1 MSVESGKPSLP
12 LRTSAVRS
20 GAATSASS
28 LAVSA
33 AAAIAGAYLAH
44 KFGRNAETDGFLA
57 AYSVYFVIVLTAQA
71 SRLVIVPDLTRAA
84 LDGRLTAEF
93 FSFAVALLT
102 VAIPAT
108 VLTVVLAGPIGEV
121 LTGRLPETSA
131 SIASRAIVWLVP
143 AALAQMLAAL
153 ASSALA
159 AGDSYVVAAVGYAL
173 GAIAGVV
180 VFVALADAHGMIAL
194 AWGLALNGAI
204 AAGLPLLALRRS
216 GRLHGARGGG
226 AAVRVR
232 LRLRKLFYA
241 AVIPLALQGM
251 YVVALRGASGLGEG
265 NQTTLTYAY
274 LFGSMLV
281 AATATSMALVSSAPL
296 TRREVD
302 VDGASEHVLHA
313 AWLCLVLIGAAA
325 GVFALVGGR
334 VVGFVLGSAYSG
346 QVGTD
351 LGHLVIYLSPWVV
364 ASVAFWVTFPL
375 LFVLETPRRLL
386 PLAIVA
392 LAVDVGLSF
401 ALRAAFDLVGLV
413 LALGGSVFL
422 VVAALM
428 AFVSTRMLESTM
440 LGLVRIALLVGAI
453 AITSFGLGELVLDGF
468 AAACLGLALYV
479 GTLAVLRPRG
489 LAEAWRYVRV
499 LHH

>member
-84 LDGRLTAEF
+84 LEGRLTAEF

-216 GRLHGARGGG
+216 GRLHGERGGG

-232 LRLRKLFYA
+232 A
-241 AVIPLALQGM
+241 AEAL
-251 YVVALRGASGLGEG
+251 LRGRD
-265 NQTTLTYAY
+265 
-274 LFGSMLV
+274 
-281 AATATSMALVSSAPL
+281 SA
-296 TRREVD
+296 R
-302 VDGASEHVLHA
+302 
-313 AWLCLVLIGAAA
+313 AA
-325 GVFALVGGR
+325 GDVRRRAAR
-334 VVGFVLGSAYSG
+334 SLGARRR
-346 QVGTD
+346 QPDDTD
-351 LGHLVIYLSPWVV
+351 LRVPLRVHAGRGDGDEHGARLVC
-364 ASVAFWVTFPL
+364 
-375 LFVLETPRRLL
+375 
-386 PLAIVA
+386 
-392 LAVDVGLSF
+392 
-401 ALRAAFDLVGLV
+401 AAH
-413 LALGGSVFL
+413 A
-422 VVAALM
+422 
-428 AFVSTRMLESTM
+428 
-440 LGLVRIALLVGAI
+440 
-453 AITSFGLGELVLDGF
+453 
-468 AAACLGLALYV
+468 
-479 GTLAVLRPRG
+479 P
-489 LAEAWRYVRV
+489 
-499 LHH
+499 

>member
-12 LRTSAVRS
+12 LRTSAIRS

-28 LAVSA
+28 LTVSA

-44 KFGRNAETDGFLA
+44 KFGRDAETDGFLA

-93 FSFAVALLT
+93 FSFAAALLT
-102 VAIPAT
+102 IAIPAT
-108 VLTVVLAGPIGEV
+108 VLTVVLAGPLGEV
-121 LTGRLPETSA
+121 LTGRLPESSA

-143 AALAQMLAAL
+143 AALTQMLAAL

-159 AGDSYVVAAVGYAL
+159 AGDSYVVAAAGYAL

-204 AAGLPLLALRRS
+204 AAGLPLLALARS
-216 GRLHGARGGG
+216 GRLHGERGGG
-226 AAVRVR
+226 AAVRV
-232 LRLRKLFYA
+232 RLRKLFYA

-281 AATATSMALVSSAPL
+281 AATATTMALVSSAPL

-302 VDGASEHVLHA
+302 VDGGSEHVLHA

-375 LFVLETPRRLL
+375 LFVLETPGRLL
-386 PLAIVA
+386 PLAVVA

-428 AFVSTRMLESTM
+428 AFVSTRMLASTM
-440 LGLVRIALLVGAI
+440 RGLLRIALLVGAI
-453 AITSFGLGELVLDGF
+453 TFTSFGLGELVLDGF

-489 LAEAWRYVRV
+489 LLNAWRYVRV
-499 LHH
+499 LHQ

>member
-84 LDGRLTAEF
+84 LEGRLTAEF

-216 GRLHGARGGG
+216 GRLHGERGGG

-232 LRLRKLFYA
+232 PPAEALLRGRDSARAAGDVRRRAARSLGARRRQPDDTDLR
-241 AVIPLALQGM
+241 IPLRVHAR
-251 YVVALRGASGLGEG
+251 RGDGDEHGAR
-265 NQTTLTYAY
+265 
-274 LFGSMLV
+274 LV
-281 AATATSMALVSSAPL
+281 CAAHAP
-296 TRREVD
+296 
-302 VDGASEHVLHA
+302 
-313 AWLCLVLIGAAA
+313 
-325 GVFALVGGR
+325 
-334 VVGFVLGSAYSG
+334 
-346 QVGTD
+346 
-351 LGHLVIYLSPWVV
+351 
-364 ASVAFWVTFPL
+364 
-375 LFVLETPRRLL
+375 
-386 PLAIVA
+386 
-392 LAVDVGLSF
+392 
-401 ALRAAFDLVGLV
+401 
-413 LALGGSVFL
+413 
-422 VVAALM
+422 
-428 AFVSTRMLESTM
+428 
-440 LGLVRIALLVGAI
+440 
-453 AITSFGLGELVLDGF
+453 
-468 AAACLGLALYV
+468 
-479 GTLAVLRPRG
+479 
-489 LAEAWRYVRV
+489 
-499 LHH
+499 

>member
-44 KFGRNAETDGFLA
+44 KFGRDAETDGFLA

-84 LDGRLTAEF
+84 LEGRLTAEF
-93 FSFAVALLT
+93 VSFASALLA

-108 VLTVVLAGPIGEV
+108 LLTLVLSGPIGDV
-121 LTGRLPETSA
+121 LTGTLPAESA
-131 SIASRAIVWLVP
+131 AIASRAIVWLVP
-143 AALAQMLAAL
+143 AAFAQMLAAL
-153 ASSALA
+153 AASALA
-159 AGDSYVVAAVGYAL
+159 AGDSYVVAAAGYAA
-173 GAIAGVV
+173 GAIAGLV
-180 VFVALADAHGMIAL
+180 VFVAFADSHGMVAL
-194 AWGLALNGAI
+194 AWGLALNGVI
-204 AAGLPLLALRRS
+204 AAGLPLVALSRS
-216 GRLHGARGGG
+216 GRLRGERGGG
-226 AAVRVR
+226 AAMRVR
-232 LRLRKLFYA
+232 LRRLFYA
-241 AVIPLALQGM
+241 AVIPLSLQGM

-281 AATATSMALVSSAPL
+281 AASATTLALVSSAPL
-296 TRREVD
+296 TRRAVD
-302 VDGASEHVLHA
+302 ADGASQHVLHA
-313 AWLCLVLIGAAA
+313 SWLCLVLIGAAA

-346 QVGTD
+346 EVGAD

-375 LFVLETPRRLL
+375 LFVLETPRRLV
-386 PLAIVA
+386 PLALVA

-413 LALGGSVFL
+413 LALGISVFL
-422 VVAALM
+422 VVGALM
-428 AFVSTRMLESTM
+428 AFVSTRMLELTM
-440 LGLVRIALLVGAI
+440 TGLARITLLVGG
-453 AITSFGLGELVLDGF
+453 ITFVSFGIGELMLNGF
-468 AAACLGLALYV
+468 AAAVVGLVLYV
-479 GTLAVLRPRG
+479 GSLAVLRPRG
-489 LAEAWRYVRV
+489 LVDAWRYVRV